1 MRIYLDYNATAPPA
15 PGVVEAVARAM
26 TGDFGNASSIH
37 GDGQR
42 AKAVLDDARSALAA
56 LVGAAPQDLVFTSG
70 GTEAINLALRGA
82 FEAGQALGRRR
93 VVTSALEH
101 EAGLHTAKALATLG
115 ADIVV
120 VPALPS
126 GLVDLDAMRAA
137 VTRETAVVS
146 LMLANNEIG
155 TIQPVA
161 ELSQV
166 CRANGALLH
175 SDAVQ
180 AAGKIPVA
188 VEALGVDM
196 LSVSAHKFGGP
207 KGVGALWIR
216 RGVKLT
222 AQATGGRQER
232 SRRAGT
238 ENVAGAAG
246 AGVAAEFARGHLARQ
261 PAIAA
266 LRDELERSLLTIA
279 GTMVNGGAVPRVP
292 NTTNITFD
300 GVEAESLL
308 IALDLEGIAVS
319 TGSACSSGTLEPSH
333 VLRAMGVAGPRARQ
347 ALRFSLGPGTTAEE
361 IAVVSERVPALISRL
376 RKLGRTAEA
385 LR

>member
-26 TGDFGNASSIH
+26 AEDFGNASSIH

-42 AKAVLDDARSALAA
+42 AKAVLDDARSALAG
-56 LVGAAPQDLVFTSG
+56 LVEAAPQDVVFTSG

-82 FEAGQALGRRR
+82 FDAGQALGRRR

-101 EAGLHTAKALATLG
+101 EAGLHTARALAALG
-115 ADIVV
+115 GDIVV

-126 GLVDLDAMRAA
+126 GLVDLEAMRAA
-137 VTRETAVVS
+137 VTRETSVVS

-155 TIQPVA
+155 TVQPVA

-180 AAGKIPVA
+180 AAGKIPVS
-188 VEALGVDM
+188 VEALGVDL
-196 LSVSAHKFGGP
+196 LSLSAHKFGGP

-246 AGVAAEFARGHLARQ
+246 AGVAAEFARAHLSRQ

-266 LRDELERSLLTIA
+266 LRDQLERTLLAIP
-279 GTMVNGGAVPRVP
+279 GTTVNGGAVPRVP

-308 IALDLEGIAVS
+308 IALDLDGIAVS

-333 VLRAMGVAGPRARQ
+333 VLRAMGVTGPRARQ

-361 IAVVSERVPALISRL
+361 IAVVAARVPALISRL

>member
-1 MRIYLDYNATAPPA
+1 VRIYLDYNATAPPA

-26 TGDFGNASSIH
+26 AEDFGNASSIH
-37 GDGQR
+37 RAGQR
-42 AKAVLDDARSALAA
+42 AKAVLDDARVALAR
-56 LVGAAPQDLVFTSG
+56 LVGGSPQDLVLTSG
-70 GTEAINLALRGA
+70 GTEAINLALRGG
-82 FEAGQALGRRR
+82 FEAAAAAGRRR
-93 VVTSALEH
+93 VVTSAIEH
-101 EAGLHTAKALATLG
+101 EAGLHTARALAALG
-115 ADIVV
+115 AEVVV

-137 VTRETAVVS
+137 ITQDTALVS

-161 ELSQV
+161 DLSPV
-166 CRANGALLH
+166 CRALGALLH
-175 SDAVQ
+175 TDAVQ
-180 AAGKIPVA
+180 AAGKIPVS
-188 VEALGVDM
+188 VDALGVDL
-196 LSVSAHKFGGP
+196 LSLSAHKFGGP
-207 KGVGALWIR
+207 KGVGGLWIR
-216 RGVKLT
+216 RGVKLA

-246 AGVAAEFARGHLARQ
+246 AGVAAAVAQTNLSHQ
-261 PAIAA
+261 PAIAS
-266 LRDELERSLLTIA
+266 LRDQLERTLLAIS
-279 GTMVNGGAVPRVP
+279 GTAVNGGTAPRVP
-292 NTTNITFD
+292 NTTNITFE

-333 VLRAMGVAGPRARQ
+333 VLRAMGASATRARQ
-347 ALRFSLGPGTTAEE
+347 AVRFSLGPGTTADE
-361 IAVVSERVPALISRL
+361 IALVSGRMPALVSRL
-376 RKLGRTAEA
+376 RQLGRTAEA